1 MRALIA
7 QRTSQNLATCNDTLK
22 HVRKGKQL
30 SIAQTSGSRPRRQ
43 HIREHFREK
52 ACVRRYQFAG
62 LGALARR

>member
-7 QRTSQNLATCNDTLK
+7 QRASQNLATCHDTLK

-43 HIREHFREK
+43 HIREHFTAK
-52 ACVRRYQFAG
+52 ACVRRHHFAG
-62 LGALARR
+62 LGA